1 MNISIGPR
9 WEKFVED
16 AVREGRYG
24 SASDVVQEGLRL
36 VAAREAKLKA
46 LQEAVREGIESGFT
60 VDDAE
65 LDRTIAELD
74 EELARE
80 GY

>member
-24 SASDVVQEGLRL
+24 SASDVVHEGLRL

-46 LQEAVREGIESGFT
+46 LQEAVREGLESNFT
-60 VDDAE
+60 IDDDA
-65 LDRTIAELD
+65 LDRAIEGKMSELR
-74 EELARE
+74 AR
-80 GY
+80 GL